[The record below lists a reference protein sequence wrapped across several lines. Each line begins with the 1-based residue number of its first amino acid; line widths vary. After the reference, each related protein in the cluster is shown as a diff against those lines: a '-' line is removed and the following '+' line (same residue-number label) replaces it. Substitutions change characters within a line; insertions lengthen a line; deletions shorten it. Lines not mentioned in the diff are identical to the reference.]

1 MPGICF
7 PTLPQCSLSR
17 QVAHQAGELA
27 RLFLINF
34 VEPVFV
40 FSIDVVGPWTQGV
53 LFVAVLLPRFNNVC
67 GKNEY
72 KVQQSLIKNNQA
84 NVDSTS
90 MAAAVLRWS
99 FVRATS
105 ASM

>member
-1 MPGICF
+1 MF
-7 PTLPQCSLSR
+7 FKSSSCSSGRRVGSL
-17 QVAHQAGELA
+17 
-27 RLFLINF
+27 
-34 VEPVFV
+34 VFDKHCLTCLRFNV

-53 LFVAVLLPRFNNVC
+53 LFVAALLPRFNNVC

-72 KVQQSLIKNNQA
+72 KVQESFIKNNQA